1 MILLDKSR
9 LRKPYYL
16 GHLHI
21 KDFQLYLGL
30 NLIDTFTIDCTVLL
44 LPTKHPRSPHFY
56 EFLLGPFLLPL
67 EAPSPWLRVQSTP
80 APIHESPLTLP
91 SSPFNGSP

>member
-30 NLIDTFTIDCTVLL
+30 NLIDTFTIDCMVLL
-44 LPTKHPRSPHFY
+44 LPTKHPQSPHFY
-56 EFLLGPFLLPL
+56 DGLFRSTLSPSGGPFPL
-67 EAPSPWLRVQSTP
+67 VTG
-80 APIHESPLTLP
+80 PIHTRPDS
-91 SSPFNGSP
+91 